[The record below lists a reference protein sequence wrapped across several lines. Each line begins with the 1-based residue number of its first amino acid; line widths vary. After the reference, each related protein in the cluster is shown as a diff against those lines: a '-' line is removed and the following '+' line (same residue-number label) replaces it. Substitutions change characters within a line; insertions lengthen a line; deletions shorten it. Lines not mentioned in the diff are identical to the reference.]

1 LLQGRSPRLHVL
13 QIHARVLRLHA
24 HQDNLIATRLIGH
37 YPSIAALRVLDQ
49 LQHPNLFPF
58 NAIIRVLAQEGR
70 SLDSFLVFRR
80 LKSVHSLSPNGLT
93 FSFILKA
100 CFVSKSSLSVKQIQT
115 HVVKSRFSADP
126 FVGNALIVAYGK
138 GVDDVGSARKV
149 FDDMPG
155 KGVVC
160 CWNSLISSYVQVGS
174 PDEVMGL
181 FCSMVEENVKPE
193 SDTLVSVLSA
203 CSELEI
209 DQIEKWV
216 SLLSELVGRTGGG
229 GDDDSM
235 NCVLVYLYGKCG
247 RTDKSRERF
256 DCIVS
261 DRETSVL
268 PWNSMINAYVQNG
281 QPLQALNLFRLMVD
295 GDHGCK
301 PNHVTMVSVLTAC
314 SQIGDLEL
322 GQWVHDFLKTRGC
335 RGVVESNKILATALI
350 DMYCKCGSLDKAK
363 EVFSKLTTKDAISF
377 NAMIM
382 GLAVNG
388 KGEDA
393 IHLFEKMQDFSL
405 YPNAGTFLGLLW
417 ACSHSGLSNKGRQIF
432 NDMTSVFGIPLRME
446 HYACYIDILARD
458 GQLEEAA
465 SVAASMPFKPNNFVW
480 GALLGGCLLH
490 SRLDLAQ
497 DVYNRLVEVD
507 PDSSACYVMLAN
519 VLAGDRR
526 WDDVSVLRW
535 FMREK
540 GVKKQPGSSWVNVNG
555 IVHEFV
561 VGSAAHP
568 QMANIYHTLHGLAG
582 EMRFLT
588 P

>member
-1 LLQGRSPRLHVL
+1 
-13 QIHARVLRLHA
+13 LRLHA

-160 CWNSLISSYVQVGS
+160 CWNSLISSYVQ
-174 PDEVMGL
+174 
-181 FCSMVEENVKPE
+181 
-193 SDTLVSVLSA
+193 
-203 CSELEI
+203 
-209 DQIEKWV
+209 
-216 SLLSELVGRTGGG
+216 
-229 GDDDSM
+229 
-235 NCVLVYLYGKCG
+235 CG